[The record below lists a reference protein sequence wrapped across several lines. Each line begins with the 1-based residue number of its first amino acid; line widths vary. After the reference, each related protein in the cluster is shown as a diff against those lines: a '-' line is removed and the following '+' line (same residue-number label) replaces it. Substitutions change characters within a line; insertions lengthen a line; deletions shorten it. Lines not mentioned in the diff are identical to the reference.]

1 MTCGQMILWR
11 TRKNERGINKTTLIN
26 MLGLVESKVVFLDD
40 LEKMLEE
47 CGKDYYYDRDRNEFV
62 KQEK

>member
-1 MTCGQMILWR
+1 M
-11 TRKNERGINKTTLIN
+11 RGINKTTLIN

>member
-1 MTCGQMILWR
+1 M
-11 TRKNERGINKTTLIN
+11 RGINKTTLIN

-47 CGKDYYYDRDRNEFV
+47 CGKDYYYDCDRNEFV
-62 KQEK
+62 KQEG